1 MNEMSSH
8 PPALARLL
16 LRLFVRDAGREFVV
30 GDLDEEYRRYVLPK
44 TGRRLARRWYW
55 WQAIRTVSQYRA
67 PSKMVKAPQTHQ
79 GTSRKGNAFMS
90 TLFIDLRFALRT
102 LKRSPGFAALV
113 VLTLSLGIGA
123 NTAIFSVVNEVML
136 RPLAFADSDRLVVL
150 WESNAERGWQQVHA
164 APANV
169 ADWRERVSAFA
180 DVASYNSDERGAT
193 LTGQGD
199 AVYVTVGVVSGNLFS
214 VLGVQ
219 PSRGRAFTMDET
231 WAESQPVALLSHG
244 MWQRR
249 FGGDATIVGR
259 TILLDGVSH
268 EVVGVMPDG
277 FAYEF
282 NEAEL
287 WVPFRWTAARRE
299 SIWFRQAHVVRV
311 VARLA
316 PGITPDQAQV
326 ELHAVA
332 LQLQQEHPE
341 LNRGMDA
348 GLTPIHRF
356 LVGDRR
362 VPLTLLLGAVILLQL
377 IACANVGNL
386 LLARAVGRR
395 QELAMR
401 TALGAG
407 RSRLARQLMTE
418 SAAIA
423 GFGAILG
430 LGLGAALVQWMA
442 SLQPP
447 NLPALVFR
455 LDWRVLAFTLT
466 VTAGSALLFG
476 LAPIIRTLRLDL
488 TDDLRGG
495 ARGGSSNLRQRR
507 ATGSF
512 TVVQLALA
520 MMLVI
525 GAGLMLRSLAE
536 LRHVESG
543 VDPTNVLTFAM
554 TPPGGSYPTDRE
566 RAEFT
571 ISVVDRLRAIP
582 GVRDAGAVRLL
593 AFQGGGWTSDFTI
606 EGWGPDEF
614 GIEVKHREATPGYFR
629 ALSVPVLAGRLFPE
643 RLGPGEPVP
652 VVVNRAFVERYFPGE
667 SPVGRRITYN
677 RIPDENSYWY
687 TIVGVV
693 GNERQRVADAPHPEI
708 IAHLRGDMPGTPRI
722 AIKTTVDPLSIV
734 PAVRAAVAE
743 LNSGIPLVNI
753 QTMEQVVS
761 AATARERF
769 LVNLLGV
776 FAVLA
781 LGLACVGVYG
791 VAAEAARSRVREV
804 GIRIALGASASDIVR
819 GFLRRA
825 SGVVAI
831 GLVLGLAGALAA
843 ARLMSS
849 LLYGVRATDPVTF
862 VAVPLLLTAMVLVS
876 SYLPARQ
883 ASTVDPAT
891 VLRAE

>member
-1 MNEMSSH
+1 MPLH
-8 PPALARLL
+8 PPAIARLL

-44 TGRRLARRWYW
+44 IGPRLARRWYW

-67 PSKMVKAPQTHQ
+67 PSKLAKSPQTHH
-79 GTSRKGNAFMS
+79 GTRRKGNAFMS

-123 NTAIFSVVNEVML
+123 NTAIFSAVNEVML
-136 RPLAFADSDRLVVL
+136 RPLTFADSDRLVVL

-180 DVASYNSDERGAT
+180 DVASYNSFGRGAT
-193 LTGQGD
+193 LTGQGE
-199 AVYVTVGVVSGNLFS
+199 AVYVTIGTVSGNLFS
-214 VLGVQ
+214 VLGVG
-219 PSRGRAFTMDET
+219 PSLGRVFTMDET

-244 MWQRR
+244 MWQRQ
-249 FGGDATIVGR
+249 FGGDPTVVGR

-277 FAYEF
+277 FTYEF

-287 WVPFRWTAARRE
+287 WVPFRWTTARRE
-299 SIWFRQAHVVRV
+299 SIWFRQAHVVRG

-326 ELHAVA
+326 ELQAVA

-418 SAAIA
+418 STVIA

-430 LGLGAALVQWMA
+430 LGLGAVLVRWMA

-476 LAPIIRTLRLDL
+476 LAPMVRTLRLDL
-488 TDDLRGG
+488 TNDLGG
-495 ARGGSSNLRQRR
+495 GGSRGGSSNLRQRR

-536 LRHVESG
+536 LRDVDSG

-554 TPPGGSYPTDRE
+554 TPPRGSYPTDRE

-582 GVRDAGAVRLL
+582 GVRDVGAVRRL
-593 AFQGGGWTSDFTI
+593 ALQGGGWTSDFTI

-614 GIEVKHREATPGYFR
+614 GIDVKHREATPGYFR
-629 ALSVPVLAGRLFPE
+629 SLGVPVLAGRLFPE
-643 RLGPGEPVP
+643 RLVPGEPVP
-652 VVVNRAFVERYFPGE
+652 VVVNRVFVERYFPDE

-693 GNERQRVADAPHPEI
+693 GNERHRVADAPEPEI

-722 AIKTTVDPLSIV
+722 AIKTAVDPLSIV

-743 LNSGIPLVNI
+743 LDSDIPLVSI
-753 QTMEQVVS
+753 QTMEQVVG

-791 VAAEAARSRVREV
+791 VAAEAARSRVHEV
-804 GIRIALGASASDIVR
+804 GIRIALGASESDIVR

-825 SGVVAI
+825 AGVVAV
-831 GLVLGLAGALAA
+831 GLGLGLAGAVAGT
-843 ARLMSS
+843 RLMSS
-849 LLYGVRATDPVTF
+849 LLYGVGATDPVTF
-862 VAVPLLLTAMVLVS
+862 VAVPLLLTVMVLVS
-876 SYLPARQ
+876 SYLPARR